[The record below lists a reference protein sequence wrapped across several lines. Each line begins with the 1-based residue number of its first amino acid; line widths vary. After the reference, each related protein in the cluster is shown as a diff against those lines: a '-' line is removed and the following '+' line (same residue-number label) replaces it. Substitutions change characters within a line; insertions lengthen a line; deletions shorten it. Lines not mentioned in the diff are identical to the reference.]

1 MERWFDRTG
10 GRVRSRSRKW
20 FCQRLACQGGG
31 RANRHR
37 DPANRTDM
45 LKDGWKSV
53 GSASPLQR
61 AEKRRIHM
69 NLSDGRSS

>member
-1 MERWFDRTG
+1 MPTNVIMPALE
-10 GRVRSRSRKW
+10 
-20 FCQRLACQGGG
+20 LAQLGC
-31 RANRHR
+31 A
-37 DPANRTDM
+37 AM

>member
-1 MERWFDRTG
+1 
-10 GRVRSRSRKW
+10 
-20 FCQRLACQGGG
+20 
-31 RANRHR
+31 
-37 DPANRTDM
+37 M

>member
-1 MERWFDRTG
+1 VGSPASGVARRWARQPTKKKG
-10 GRVRSRSRKW
+10 A
-20 FCQRLACQGGG
+20 L
-31 RANRHR
+31 NR

-61 AEKRRIHM
+61 AEKERIHM
-69 NLSDGRSS
+69 NLSDCRSS